1 MALAFAYT
9 DIVPE
14 LLRLALMFLVVP
26 VWLLAGLGDYLCHRA
41 SRIESTSGV
50 RESVLH
56 IAQFI
61 EAAVPLLAVL
71 FLEVNAGVVLLML
84 VFLVLHQATAVWDVR
99 YANDTRT
106 VSSTEQH
113 IHGVM
118 EMIPFFAVLIVGI
131 LDWPAVLSL
140 LTDQAATFVPQWKQ
154 PALPVWYLAAVL
166 AGAAVLALGP
176 YGEELLR
183 CLRARRRLLPVR
195 TYG

>member
-14 LLRLALMFLVVP
+14 LMRLALMFLVVP

-41 SRIESTSGV
+41 SRIERASGV

-118 EMIPFFAVLIVGI
+118 EMVPFFAVLIVGI

-154 PALPVWYLAAVL
+154 PALPVWYLATVL